1 MAVLFLVLATRNLDS
16 EVLVV
21 AGLDDGWVEIRVG
34 GKEFKPA
41 VEDVL
46 VRVGFFVA
54 PFGVSRLGD
63 VDVGYFAY
71 FVLAGVCTTNFY
83 IEGIAAVATG
93 DDDGLLS
100 ELAERRK
107 LILCRHESFFIP
119 LSY

>member
-1 MAVLFLVLATRNLDS
+1 MR
-16 EVLVV
+16 LVV
-21 AGLDDGWVEIRVG
+21 IPIGIG
-34 GKEFKPA
+34 G
-41 VEDVL
+41 
-46 VRVGFFVA
+46 
-54 PFGVSRLGD
+54 LGD
-63 VDVGYFAY
+63 VDVGSFTKG
-71 FVLAGVCTTNFY
+71 VLAGVCTTNFY